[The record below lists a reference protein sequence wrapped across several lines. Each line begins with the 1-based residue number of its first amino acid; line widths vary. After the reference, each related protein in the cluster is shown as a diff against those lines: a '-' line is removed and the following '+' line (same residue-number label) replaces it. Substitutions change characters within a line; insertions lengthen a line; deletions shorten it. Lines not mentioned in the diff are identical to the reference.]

1 MRKPWYSWLYVRSPI
16 TKIVLGILSVL
27 ISFGGLLAQRLME
40 PARMAAQGDSW
51 EGRTIE
57 KGAEIYS
64 GNCYTCHGLAGQG
77 GIGVAPPLLSKHFF
91 TERMKEVGFAGSL
104 HDYIALTVA
113 AGRPVKSRA
122 TWANNMPTWGR
133 RYGGQLRD
141 DQVEQV
147 TQFVLNWES
156 TAMLQTP
163 EEDLWYTIVPTATTG
178 IVDMTAPTEPQVV
191 FVQNGCSGCHKLGD
205 QYTVGVTGPDLN
217 TLHETAATKVPD
229 EDAETYVYNSIV
241 EPNKFINE
249 GFAADIMPKTFK
261 DQLGEENIRKLVTW
275 LLDPN
280 RTY

>member
-27 ISFGGLLAQRLME
+27 ISFGGLLAQQLME

-51 EGRTIE
+51 KGRTIE
-57 KGAEIYS
+57 KGAEIFTN
-64 GNCYTCHGLAGQG
+64 NCVGCHGVNGEG
-77 GIGVAPPLLSKHFF
+77 GVGPALNSKHFF
-91 TERMKEVGFAGSL
+91 TQRIKEVDFPGTL

-122 TWANNMPTWGR
+122 TFAKNMPTWGR

-147 TQFVLNWES
+147 TQFVLNWQS
-156 TAMLQTP
+156 TAVLQTP
-163 EEDLWYTIVPTATTG
+163 EQDSWYTIMPTVTTG
-178 IVDMTAPTEPQVV
+178 IVDMKAPTEPQVI
-191 FVQNGCSGCHKLGD
+191 FDSAGCKACHKLGD
-205 QYTVGVTGPDLN
+205 KYTVGAIGPDLN
-217 TLHETAATKVPD
+217 TLHETAASKVTG

-249 GFAADIMPKTFK
+249 GFQGDQMPKTFK
-261 DQLGEENIRKLVTW
+261 DQLGEENIRKLVKW

-280 RTY
+280 RTYVP